1 MKQNNKTNINLPA
14 NIHGFRNSLN
24 YTLHGD
30 YYFPDLRLSTTDMT
44 PLGHYGRMRLNYLRE
59 YRPGLYTRLILSG
72 KLYEH
77 LAEIDQTSR
86 RRMEQIIPGLAQTE
100 GVEEML
106 KTTDQMSWVGQ
117 MNNIRQRAEEVILNE
132 LIYT

>member
-1 MKQNNKTNINLPA
+1 MSTMNKQIHDQKNGLTYTLCSDCYLPDLNLPDA
-14 NIHGFRNSLN
+14 DKTS
-24 YTLHGD
+24 
-30 YYFPDLRLSTTDMT
+30 
-44 PLGHYGRMRLNYLRE
+44 LGHYGRMRLNYLRE
-59 YRPGLYTRLILSG
+59 HRPGLYTRLILSG

-86 RRMEQIIPGLAQTE
+86 RRIEQIIPGLAQTE

>member
-1 MKQNNKTNINLPA
+1 MTNLEKEIIENG
-14 NIHGFRNSLN
+14 IH

-30 YYFPDLRLSTTDMT
+30 YYFPNLEL
-44 PLGHYGRMRLNYLRE
+44 PEVPIQAIGHYGRMRLNYLRE

-86 RRMEQIIPGLAQTE
+86 QRMEQIIPRMARAE
-100 GVEEML
+100 GIDERL
-106 KTTDQMSWVGQ
+106 KAKDQMAWVGR
-117 MNNIRQRAEEVILNE
+117 MNNIRQRAEEMILTE
-132 LIYT
+132 LICE

>member
-1 MKQNNKTNINLPA
+1 MEL
-14 NIHGFRNSLN
+14 
-24 YTLHGD
+24 
-30 YYFPDLRLSTTDMT
+30 TDI
-44 PLGHYGRMRLNYLRE
+44 PLQAIGHYGRIRLNYLQE
-59 YRPGLYTRLILSG
+59 HRPGLYTRLVLSG

-100 GVEEML
+100 GVKEML

>member
-1 MKQNNKTNINLPA
+1 MSTMNKQIHDQKNGLTYTLCGDCYLPGLNLPDA
-14 NIHGFRNSLN
+14 
-24 YTLHGD
+24 D
-30 YYFPDLRLSTTDMT
+30 KT
-44 PLGHYGRMRLNYLRE
+44 PLGHYGRMRLNYLQE
-59 YRPGLYTRLILSG
+59 HRPGLYTRLILSG

-106 KTTDQMSWVGQ
+106 KTTDQMSWVRQ
-117 MNNIRQRAEEVILNE
+117 IRKL
-132 LIYT
+132 